1 MDTFDWK
8 SSRLVISC
16 AGGLEPFLLQ
26 EIQVIAGSDY
36 ELVRGAV
43 EGPADLKNVYKI
55 CLGSRIASRVLLP
68 IAEFPYKN
76 EDDLYHRLRQVHLSL
91 IHI

>member
-8 SSRLVISC
+8 LSRLVISC

-26 EIQVIAGSDY
+26 EIQAIAGSDY

-43 EGPADLKNVYKI
+43 EGPADLKNVY
-55 CLGSRIASRVLLP
+55 
-68 IAEFPYKN
+68 N
-76 EDDLYHRLRQVHLSL
+76 
-91 IHI
+91 